1 MKKNYYAVL
10 MAGGV
15 GSRFWPVSTS
25 SYPKQFHDMLGTGET
40 LIQKTFKRLNRFVP
54 TENILILT
62 NARYNELVL
71 EQLPAVKQE
80 QEQVVLEPAM
90 RNTAP
95 CILYAALKIQ
105 KMNPDG
111 VMIVAPS
118 DHWIEDEAAFAEDV
132 ITCFEKCESEPVL
145 CTLGIKPTFPNTGF
159 GYIEF
164 EREGGTDTS
173 GISLKQ
179 TSENRQNG
187 SGNESSEDF
196 SKNAPENKSGES
208 QEVSTENKLRGS
220 REISP
225 ENSTQDSSKEGLG
238 LKKVHQFREKPD
250 YETAKEFLA
259 QGNFL
264 WNAGIFMWGVN
275 TIVDAFKKY
284 QPGQFALF
292 ESGIPSYNTSEES
305 AFIEKNYPE
314 AENISIDY
322 AILENSESIFVLP
335 ASFDWNDLG
344 TWGSLYDK
352 LEKDEHDHAVVN
364 AKVLSEDA
372 SGNMIR
378 STKDKIVVVDGLK
391 DYIIVDKKEVLL
403 IYPKS
408 KEQDI
413 KKVLTRVRDTFGDSY
428 T

>member
-1 MKKNYYAVL
+1 
-10 MAGGV
+10 
-15 GSRFWPVSTS
+15 
-25 SYPKQFHDMLGTGET
+25 MLGTGDT

-62 NARYNELVL
+62 NERYNDLVL
-71 EQLPAVKQE
+71 EQLPSVG

-118 DHWIEDEAAFAEDV
+118 DHWIEDEKAFETDV
-132 ITCFEKCESEPVL
+132 VTCFQKCTQEAAL

-164 EREGGTDTS
+164 EKAGVTD
-173 GISLKQ
+173 LK
-179 TSENRQNG
+179 RV
-187 SGNESSEDF
+187 D
-196 SKNAPENKSGES
+196 
-208 QEVSTENKLRGS
+208 
-220 REISP
+220 
-225 ENSTQDSSKEGLG
+225 
-238 LKKVHQFREKPD
+238 QFREKPN
-250 YETAKEFLA
+250 YETAKDFLA

-264 WNAGIFMWGVN
+264 WNAGIFMWSVT
-275 TIVDAFKKY
+275 TIIDAFKTHQNRLY
-284 QPGQFALF
+284 GLF
-292 ESGIPSYNTSEES
+292 EKGIAVYNTDEEVT
-305 AFIEKNYPE
+305 FIKENYPK

-322 AILENSESIFVLP
+322 AILEKSKSIYVLP

-344 TWGSLYDK
+344 TWGSLYEKLDK
-352 LEKDEHDHAVVN
+352 DVNSNAVVN
-364 AKVLSEDA
+364 ARVLADA
-372 SGNMIR
+372 SEGNMIR
-378 STKDKIVVVDGLK
+378 SSADKIVVVDGLN
-391 DYIIVDKKEVLL
+391 DYIIVDKEDVLL

-413 KKVLTRVRDTFGDSY
+413 KQVLNAVRAKFGDEY
-428 T
+428 A